1 VLEIG
6 EFSTESVNCTMY
18 CTVCKF
24 GMVNDIV
31 LIGLDLI
38 AWMTLNLLVLDLFT
52 ELALES

>member
-1 VLEIG
+1 
-6 EFSTESVNCTMY
+6 MY